1 MKIKL
6 IATIAALVPVL
17 CGSNVLADDQ
27 PVLVKAVLNTHT
39 FNDKDNDTGIYVDVK
54 TADGT
59 AIIARCAKADNSKD
73 KSTEYKK
80 NSDHTVNLEIIG
92 TGVRKSSCKGFKV
105 HMWQRTSGWETWRF
119 KPSLTLTFSD
129 VTTLL
134 ADGGNVELKND
145 KAAID
150 FNAPGN

>member
-6 IATIAALVPVL
+6 IVMCAALVSLL
-17 CGSNVLADDQ
+17 CWSRAFAEDE
-27 PVLVKAVLNTHT
+27 PVLVKAELSTHT

-59 AIIARCAKADNSKD
+59 TLIARCANADNSKD

-150 FNAPGN
+150 FNAADK